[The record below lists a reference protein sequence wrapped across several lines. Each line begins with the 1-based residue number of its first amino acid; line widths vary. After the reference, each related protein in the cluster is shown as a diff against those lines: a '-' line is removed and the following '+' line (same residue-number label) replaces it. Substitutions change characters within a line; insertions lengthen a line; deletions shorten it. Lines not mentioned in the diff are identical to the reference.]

1 MNTKDNL
8 ISNIHK
14 LFRKDPYINAVFE
27 SVGTEFD
34 RIEKKL
40 ILLKKEYLFSTMSLE
55 KIEALEKELAYKTKA
70 KTIEAKRV
78 EIEAR
83 WKASGKC
90 DAELLQAVA
99 ETWKANAVEI
109 KFKDGVIVV
118 DFFNEMDIED
128 DITSLRNTLNETKP
142 AHLPLL
148 LTTMSQ
154 IQNKIFFGGILQEK
168 SKFDLTNMK
177 EKEDTTQN
185 TGLYIGTMMEV
196 SEKYEL

>member
-90 DAELLQAVA
+90 DVELLQTVANSWRNGAVKITFVDA
-99 ETWKANAVEI
+99 TIQI
-109 KFKDGVIVV
+109 KFVSVVGIPDDLSTLKYVI
-118 DFFNEMDIED
+118 D
-128 DITSLRNTLNETKP
+128 ETKP
-142 AHLPLL
+142 AHLPVEYSFMYRTWGMLPPRRWG
-148 LTTMSQ
+148 Q
-154 IQNKIFFGGILQEK
+154 VNNKFTWKELR
-168 SKFDLTNMK
+168 
-177 EKEDTTQN
+177 EKE
-185 TGLYIGTMMEV
+185 GV
-196 SEKYEL
+196 